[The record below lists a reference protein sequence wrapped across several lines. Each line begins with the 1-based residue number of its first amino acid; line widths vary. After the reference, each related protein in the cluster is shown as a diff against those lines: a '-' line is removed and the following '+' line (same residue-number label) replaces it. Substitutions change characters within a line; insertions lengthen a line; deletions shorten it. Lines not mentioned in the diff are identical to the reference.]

1 MLHLGIPRFDFMT
14 EVFYRSKYSN
24 HKIDVD
30 KYEEIR
36 KFALEIIDF
45 LKNLEV
51 NYKINPLQG
60 N

>member
-1 MLHLGIPRFDFMT
+1 MI
-14 EVFYRSKYSN
+14 EVFYKSKYSN

-30 KYEEIR
+30 KYEEIG

>member
-1 MLHLGIPRFDFMT
+1 MT
-14 EVFYRSKYSN
+14 EIFYKTKYSN

-30 KYEEIR
+30 KYEEIG